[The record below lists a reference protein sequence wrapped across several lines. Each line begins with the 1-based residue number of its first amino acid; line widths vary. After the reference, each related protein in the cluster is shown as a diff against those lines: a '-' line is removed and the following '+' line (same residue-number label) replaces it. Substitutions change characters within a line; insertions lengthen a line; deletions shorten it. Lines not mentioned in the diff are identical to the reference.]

1 MASRRYF
8 IYVSSQVK
16 VLNLGATN
24 EFTVNLHIEM
34 LHQEFSLTPEPIL
47 KYLLETKDILILL
60 A

>member
-1 MASRRYF
+1 
-8 IYVSSQVK
+8 VK